1 MKGVFCTNG
10 AHLFTA
16 ALLCS
21 DKKRCIM
28 LPWYNHHGWLGV
40 KNQFPSFL
48 PQQVSKFPVLRAL
61 NWFTVWQYL
70 CPSSQS
76 FSLMSVCHLFL
87 VFRTCSPMKLA
98 AASKWGYPS
107 HWAEILGRG
116 GRFMTHT
123 LPLTLGGVH
132 SGHKHTHTHTHL
144 TDCTI
149 KVKEAMVRK
158 GFWWFFFG
166 HQSQIQQVDAIQK
179 MYKIDVRAL
188 VKTLYSQVSFAVQRM
203 KWKSF
208 MNISQECLCNFCKG
222 IGSCARL
229 TQIYTN
235 TLLYTCELELPTNQA
250 VGSTMP
256 ADSMPFTIPSNLTC
270 AVCWTTHGRHISSQP
285 HSHSPIGIWLEVIFM
300 SFQTYIIT
308 DLCHH

>member
-1 MKGVFCTNG
+1 MAVFVPVVTV
-10 AHLFTA
+10 LF
-16 ALLCS
+16 S
-21 DKKRCIM
+21 HVI
-28 LPWYNHHGWLGV
+28 
-40 KNQFPSFL
+40 
-48 PQQVSKFPVLRAL
+48 
-61 NWFTVWQYL
+61 
-70 CPSSQS
+70 
-76 FSLMSVCHLFL
+76 CHLFL

-188 VKTLYSQVSFAVQRM
+188 VKTLYSQVSFAVHWRE
-203 KWKSF
+203 WKSLT
-208 MNISQECLCNFCKG
+208 SRK
-222 IGSCARL
+222 SVYAVSAR
-229 TQIYTN
+229 
-235 TLLYTCELELPTNQA
+235 TLGPKY
-250 VGSTMP
+250 
-256 ADSMPFTIPSNLTC
+256 
-270 AVCWTTHGRHISSQP
+270 HICQY
-285 HSHSPIGIWLEVIFM
+285 W
-300 SFQTYIIT
+300 
-308 DLCHH
+308 